1 MRLDHLLSKEHLAH
15 DPAGCVSIAVFTG
28 ECLVGGGSL
37 VEHWLFI
44 QQPGDPG
51 SVRSP
56 LSGGHGTVG
65 ELGGWVGTL
74 LGPEETGSARVFS
87 CRPWPLPAGAG
98 GGLWCCPFLENCT
111 VDASI

>member
-1 MRLDHLLSKEHLAH
+1 M
-15 DPAGCVSIAVFTG
+15 
-28 ECLVGGGSL
+28 
-37 VEHWLFI
+37 EHWLFI

-74 LGPEETGSARVFS
+74 LGPEGTGAVRLFFSPGPDGPRRLVRRV
-87 CRPWPLPAGAG
+87 A
-98 GGLWCCPFLENCT
+98 CPGPP
-111 VDASI
+111 VS

>member
-1 MRLDHLLSKEHLAH
+1 
-15 DPAGCVSIAVFTG
+15 VSIAVFTG

-74 LGPEETGSARVFS
+74 LGPEGTGAVRLFFSPGPEGLRRVS
-87 CRPWPLPAGAG
+87 GGCAVRGRPY
-98 GGLWCCPFLENCT
+98 LE
-111 VDASI
+111 I